1 MQARSIKMQKELNVV
16 IVEDDPYARD
26 FMSMLLRRDWRTRVV
41 GEFSSLSGME
51 LKQALR
57 APSTHVD
64 MLLLDTEVAND
75 ENWPAK
81 VVQMTRLLPRPP
93 LIMFTCTSPEPH
105 VLESILA
112 AKGGGYI
119 AKNEI
124 LYALATAITAAARG
138 QFVITPGVLI
148 VAGRTALPEH
158 TLIMDGTM
166 PVATFTSREKDLTR
180 LGLLFNLAQR
190 EIADDLIISTD
201 FVAEVMGHIYEKLGV
216 REILDGEKE
225 MDTFFQDEKLR
236 ERCQEI
242 LEQYAA
248 NGTRV
253 GRKAPGM
260 STLAF
265 HLLTVPESTEFN

>member
-1 MQARSIKMQKELNVV
+1 MKKELNVI

-57 APSTHVD
+57 SSSPRVD
-64 MLLLDTEVAND
+64 ILLLDTEVAND
-75 ENWPAK
+75 ESWSSR
-81 VVQMTRLLPRPP
+81 VIQMSRVLPHPP
-93 LIMFTCTSPEPH
+93 LIVFTCTSPEPQ
-105 VLESILA
+105 ILGQIIK

-124 LYALATAITAAARG
+124 LYALAAAITATAWG
-138 QFVITPGVLI
+138 HFVITPGVLI
-148 VAGRTALPEH
+148 VAGRVDLPKQ
-158 TLIMDGTM
+158 TVVMDGTM
-166 PVATFTSREKDLTR
+166 PVANFTSRENDLAR

-190 EIADDLIISTD
+190 DIADDLIISTD
-201 FVAEVMGHIYEKLGV
+201 FVSEVMGQIYEKLGV
-216 REILDGEKE
+216 RDILDGERDLKS
-225 MDTFFQDEKLR
+225 FFQDEKVQ
-236 ERCQEI
+236 ERVQEI
-242 LEQYAA
+242 LDQYAA
-248 NGTRV
+248 NGNRT

-265 HLLTVPESTEFN
+265 HLLTVPEITEFN

>member
-1 MQARSIKMQKELNVV
+1 MQKELNVI

-51 LKQALR
+51 LKQALH
-57 APSTHVD
+57 ASHVD
-64 MLLLDTEVAND
+64 ILLLDTEVAND
-75 ENWPAK
+75 ENWPAR
-81 VVQMTRLLPRPP
+81 VVQMTRVLPRPP
-93 LIMFTCTSPEPH
+93 LIVFTCTSPEPH
-105 VLESILA
+105 VLERILSA
-112 AKGGGYI
+112 RGGGYI

-124 LYALATAITAAARG
+124 LYALATAITAVAKG
-138 QFVITPGVLI
+138 HFVITPGVLI
-148 VAGRTALPEH
+148 ISGRLELPKQ
-158 TLIMDGTM
+158 TLVMDGTM
-166 PVATFTSREKDLTR
+166 PVANFTSREKDLTR

-190 EIADDLIISTD
+190 DIADDLIISTD
-201 FVAEVMGHIYEKLGV
+201 FVAEVMGQIYEKLGV
-216 REILDGEKE
+216 RDILDGEKE
-225 MDTFFQDEKLR
+225 LESFFQDEKLR

-248 NGTRV
+248 NGSRA

-265 HLLTVPESTEFN
+265 HLLTVPEATEFN

>member
-1 MQARSIKMQKELNVV
+1 MQKELNVV

-57 APSTHVD
+57 SPSAHVD
-64 MLLLDTEVAND
+64 VLLLDTEVAND

-81 VVQMTRLLPRPP
+81 VVQMTRVLPRPP
-93 LIMFTCTSPEPH
+93 LIVFTCTSPEPH
-105 VLESILA
+105 ILDRILA

-124 LYALATAITAAARG
+124 LYALATAITAAAMG

-148 VAGRTALPEH
+148 VAGRLELPER
-158 TLIMDGTM
+158 TLIMDGSM
-166 PVATFTSREKDLTR
+166 PVTNFTAREKDLTR
-180 LGLLFNLAQR
+180 LGILFNLAQR
-190 EIADDLIISTD
+190 DIADDLIISTD
-201 FVAEVMGHIYEKLGV
+201 FVAEVIGQIYEKLGV
-216 REILDGEKE
+216 RDILDGEKE
-225 MDTFFQDEKLR
+225 LESFFQDERVR
-236 ERCQEI
+236 ERCRVI

-248 NGTRV
+248 NGSRT

-265 HLLTVPESTEFN
+265 HLLTVPETTEFN

>member
-1 MQARSIKMQKELNVV
+1 MQKELNVI

-41 GEFSSLSGME
+41 GEFSSLSAME
-51 LKQALR
+51 LKQALH
-57 APSTHVD
+57 ASQPSAHVD
-64 MLLLDTEVAND
+64 ILLLDTEVAND
-75 ENWPAK
+75 ESWPAK

-93 LIMFTCTSPEPH
+93 LIVFTCTSPEPH
-105 VLESILA
+105 ILERILA

-124 LYALATAITAAARG
+124 LYALATAITAVAKG

-148 VAGRTALPEH
+148 VAGRLELPEQ
-158 TLIMDGTM
+158 TLIMDGTL
-166 PVATFTSREKDLTR
+166 PVANFTSREKDLTR
-180 LGLLFNLAQR
+180 LGLLFNLTQR
-190 EIADDLIISTD
+190 DIADDLIISTD
-201 FVAEVMGHIYEKLGV
+201 FVAEVMGQIYEKLGV
-216 REILDGEKE
+216 REILDGEKGLE
-225 MDTFFQDEKLR
+225 TFFQDEKLQ

-248 NGTRV
+248 NGSRA

-265 HLLTVPESTEFN
+265 HLLTVPETTEFN

>member
-1 MQARSIKMQKELNVV
+1 MQKELNVI

-57 APSTHVD
+57 SPSAHIDV
-64 MLLLDTEVAND
+64 LLLDTEVAND
-75 ENWPAK
+75 ENWTAK
-81 VVQMTRLLPRPP
+81 VIQLTHILPAPP
-93 LIMFTCTSPEPH
+93 LIVFTCTSPDPH
-105 VLESILA
+105 ILERILA

-124 LYALATAITAAARG
+124 LYALATAITAAAKG

-148 VAGRTALPEH
+148 VSGRLELPTQ
-158 TLIMDGTM
+158 TLIMDGTL
-166 PVATFTSREKDLTR
+166 PVASFTSREKDLTR
-180 LGLLFNLAQR
+180 LGVLFNLAQR
-190 EIADDLIISTD
+190 DIADDLIISTD
-201 FVAEVMGHIYEKLGV
+201 FVAEVMGHVYDKLGV
-216 REILDGEKE
+216 REILDGEKGLE
-225 MDTFFQDEKLR
+225 TFFQDEKLK
-236 ERCQEI
+236 ERVREI

-248 NGTRV
+248 NGNRA

-265 HLLTVPESTEFN
+265 HLLTVPETTEFN

>member
-1 MQARSIKMQKELNVV
+1 MQKELNVV

-57 APSTHVD
+57 SPSAHVD
-64 MLLLDTEVAND
+64 ILLLDTEVAND
-75 ENWPAK
+75 ENWPAR

-93 LIMFTCTSPEPH
+93 LIVFTCTSPEPH
-105 VLESILA
+105 ILERILD

-124 LYALATAITAAARG
+124 LYALATAIAAAAKG

-148 VAGRTALPEH
+148 VAGRLELPRQ

-166 PVATFTSREKDLTR
+166 PVANFTSREKDLTR

-190 EIADDLIISTD
+190 DIADDLIISTD
-201 FVAEVMGHIYEKLGV
+201 FVAEVMGQIYDKLGV
-216 REILDGEKE
+216 REMLDGERGLE
-225 MDTFFQDEKLR
+225 TFFQDEKLQ

-242 LEQYAA
+242 LEQYAS
-248 NGTRV
+248 NGTRA

-265 HLLTVPESTEFN
+265 HLLTVPETTEFN

>member
-1 MQARSIKMQKELNVV
+1 MQKELNVI

-41 GEFSSLSGME
+41 GEYSSVSGME

-57 APSTHVD
+57 SPSVHAD
-64 MLLLDTEVAND
+64 ILLLDTEVAND

-81 VVQMTRLLPRPP
+81 VVQMTRVLPRPP
-93 LIMFTCTSPEPH
+93 LILFTCTSPEPH
-105 VLESILA
+105 ILERILD
-112 AKGGGYI
+112 AKGAGYI
-119 AKNEI
+119 AKNEV
-124 LYALATAITAAARG
+124 LYALATAITAVAKG

-148 VAGRTALPEH
+148 VSGRLELPKH

-166 PVATFTSREKDLTR
+166 PVANFTTREKDLTR

-190 EIADDLIISTD
+190 DIADDLYISTD
-201 FVAEVMGHIYEKLGV
+201 FVAEVMGQIYDKLGV
-216 REILDGEKE
+216 REILDGEKALE
-225 MDTFFQDEKLR
+225 RFFQDEKVR
-236 ERCQEI
+236 ERCEEI

-248 NGTRV
+248 NGTRA

-265 HLLTVPESTEFN
+265 HLLTVPETTEYS